1 MKLEAITPKRMSRI
15 IFEASF
21 ASETEALYSKL
32 KIIKGNTKII
42 ADLIV
47 RLRAKRLIAMFLG
60 IKLPKEIIATI
71 KIARIMGICR
81 NIGVII
87 VN

>member
-1 MKLEAITPKRMSRI
+1 VAIKLEAITPKRMRRI

-21 ASETEALYSKL
+21 ASKTDALYNKL

-47 RLRAKRLIAMFLG
+47 RLREKRLIATFLG
-60 IKLPKEIIATI
+60 IKLPKEIIAAI

-81 NIGVII
+81 NIGII
-87 VN
+87 